1 MIPTPLTIY
10 LDAFHE
16 HPLIDT
22 QQTFGNAYE
31 QVLANAL
38 ASKADRAAWSRSVAA
53 TAAAYRE
60 QVLLDFKCFGAF
72 VKTNFTDASDEHGR
86 AGSASKRMWLSE
98 ANRRPTRR
106 GSSEQQSA

>member
-1 MIPTPLTIY
+1 MCI
-10 LDAFHE
+10 
-16 HPLIDT
+16 
-22 QQTFGNAYE
+22 E

-60 QVLLDFKCFGAF
+60 QLLLDFQCFAAF
-72 VKTNFTDASDEHGR
+72 VKTNFTDASDEHGG
-86 AGSASKRMWLSE
+86 AGSAAKRLWLSE
-98 ANRRPTRR
+98 ANRHANRRPTRR